1 MEQNT
6 LAQDISDK
14 IVFSFYDFF
23 LVKPL
28 DPIKVKKE
36 FSKPVAKD
44 DAKSTNPTDIIDYDK
59 VETEIKEVDS
69 DYRKAVVIKTP
80 TCLSKSDNNS
90 YNMYSDIVPGDIVLF
105 RDRLGSPFDL
115 LKDSKLIRAYDII
128 AIERGNN

>member
-36 FSKPVAKD
+36 FSKPIAKD
-44 DAKSTNPTDIIDYDK
+44 DVKNTNPTDIIDYDK
-59 VETEIKEVDS
+59 VETEI
-69 DYRKAVVIKTP
+69 
-80 TCLSKSDNNS
+80 
-90 YNMYSDIVPGDIVLF
+90 
-105 RDRLGSPFDL
+105 
-115 LKDSKLIRAYDII
+115 
-128 AIERGNN
+128 